1 MAFNPQSKISNFG
14 NFGASISGL
23 GQSPVTDPSVFT
35 NFAINYTSEFWTGE
49 TPTRVTKMVLNEIW
63 QDVKRNTKSFI
74 TNLVSGTV
82 KITPPAELDYI
93 SLNQPGVTVTETRLH
108 NNEPDRISLS
118 LKPYSLSKEV
128 AILPAGAPVIVKGK
142 NRKGTWL
149 YIQAPDNLTGYVVA
163 QRIKTITPRGG
174 QGGGLPTGALVAGA
188 AALYLISQG

>member
-1 MAFNPQSKISNFG
+1 MAFNPRLKINNFG
-14 NFGASISGL
+14 EPPA
-23 GQSPVTDPSVFT
+23 TDPIFDTSRLQT
-35 NFAINYTSEFWTGE
+35 FAIDEIAKAWTGE
-49 TPTRVTKMVLNEIW
+49 SPSRVGKSLLNEIW

-74 TNLVSGTV
+74 TNLVSGAV

-108 NNEPDRISLS
+108 NNEPDRISFS

-163 QRIKTITPRGG
+163 QRIKTVTPRGG